1 MVNFPKATIF
11 NRRIPKQ
18 KFYDKLNISGQLE
31 QQFIKEINTIWWKNK
46 LSPET
51 INVGAGK
58 YVKEIEVIEIN
69 LKEQHVSKGIV
80 EAVDK
85 GIPYHIVFIARYK
98 DLGQI
103 WISFKEEIK
112 NREGKF
118 KVDTY
123 YKTGWI
129 KYDAL
134 SLEITGLDLD
144 RVYENFLVQVAGG
157 KLQMS
162 LAGKQLTIKEAVQR
176 AKEKERLESLIKT
189 LENKIRNEKQYN
201 IQVKLMGE
209 LRKAKE
215 QLSNE
220 TEWSEAE

>member
-1 MVNFPKATIF
+1 M
-11 NRRIPKQ
+11 
-18 KFYDKLNISGQLE
+18 E
-31 QQFIKEINTIWWKNK
+31 QQFIREINTIWWKNK

-69 LKEQHVSKGIV
+69 LKEQHVSKSIV

-85 GIPYHIVFIARYK
+85 RIPYHIVFIARYK
-98 DLGQI
+98 DLGQV